1 MDKGWVLIEDENAWA
16 LYDHHGDRVYGTTV
30 PVGVLERAGSKLLGE
45 VNRFGAGL
53 ERRWPELTLNRSS
66 LRAAGIPGAGEPFD
80 AEISTGVFP
89 LLAGR
94 ELDRRPF
101 HHHHVAF
108 QEAPRT
114 GNLHPSAVAVGHR
127 AAAPGP
133 DRVTRWREPTVLP
146 IEAARGGVVPD
157 GIATGE
163 RWDDDVVAIAATAA
177 YRPPLMSCPRPP
189 PPVGKRGD
197 AG

>member
-1 MDKGWVLIEDENAWA
+1 LVVREGED
-16 LYDHHGDRVYGTTV
+16 V
-30 PVGVLERAGSKLLGE
+30 PEG
-45 VNRFGAGL
+45 
-53 ERRWPELTLNRSS
+53 S

-89 LLAGR
+89 WLAGR
-94 ELDRRPF
+94 ALDRRPGR
-101 HHHHVAF
+101 HHPVAVP
-108 QEAPRT
+108 EAPPA
-114 GNLHPSAVAVGHR
+114 GNLHATAGAVGHV

-133 DRVTRWREPTVLP
+133 DRVPRWREPTVLQ

-189 PPVGKRGD
+189 PPVGKRG
-197 AG
+197 